1 MKNDELYNKLRER
14 MYAVS
19 SVPPQDIGLFTPFWR
34 KIVPHIKESP
44 IRFLMLG
51 GFLST
56 LFTWVLLGSLIVRIV
71 SLLQYGF

>member
-1 MKNDELYNKLRER
+1 MKNDELYNKLKDR

-19 SVPPQDIGLFTPFWR
+19 SVPPQNIGALTPFWR
-34 KIVPHIKESP
+34 KIVPYVKGSP

-56 LFTWVLLGSLIVRIV
+56 LFAWVLLGSLIVRIV

>member
-1 MKNDELYNKLRER
+1 MKNDELYNKLKQR

-19 SVPPQDIGLFTPFWR
+19 SVPPQDIGLLTPFWR
-34 KIVPHIKESP
+34 KIIPRIKESP

-56 LFTWVLLGSLIVRIV
+56 LFAWFILGTLIVRIV